1 MPLATKLR
9 DKPHL
14 RFYAEWKDLPA
25 WKTLDAFAKALLIEI
40 MTAYHPHK
48 PLIEM
53 SGHKASKLIPCSRE
67 KAGAALIELEKKG
80 WIKVEVVGASCEKGQ
95 KRRVSSYK
103 LTSQSF
109 QNQSATKEFER
120 WQAP

>member
-67 KAGAALIELEKKG
+67 KG